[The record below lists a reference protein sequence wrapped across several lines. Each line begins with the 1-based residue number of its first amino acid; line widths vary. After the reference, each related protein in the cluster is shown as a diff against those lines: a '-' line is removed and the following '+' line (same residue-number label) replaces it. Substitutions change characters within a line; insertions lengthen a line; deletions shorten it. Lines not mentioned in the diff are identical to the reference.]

1 MNQCQALSRK
11 YCIFSQDHPTPGR
24 RRIGSHWPGLLGMG
38 DTKTGFYRPRDPRA
52 SPLFRLVEDCFDE
65 FERVYDDRY
74 QHDCGNWRPV
84 IREVAGKFL

>member
-1 MNQCQALSRK
+1 
-11 YCIFSQDHPTPGR
+11 
-24 RRIGSHWPGLLGMG
+24 MG

-65 FERVYDDRY
+65 FERVCY